1 MDLTASIRA
10 IVHDEIQRTL
20 APHLSALQQLQRLI
34 GVKPSGRG
42 GRVSLAVVGEGA
54 SEGRGRRG
62 ESRGCAVIGCPN
74 DAKSKGYCAAH
85 YQKYR
90 MLQKRG
96 QADQFG
102 WSDSPAPHSVQ
113 NPTLP
118 RGRAAAKVLAGE
130 SAAGKVTRRRS
141 KKS

>member
-20 APHLSALQQLQRLI
+20 APHLSALQQLQGLI
-34 GVKPSGRG
+34 GAKPGTRAATT
-42 GRVSLAVVGEGA
+42 LAVVSGGA
-54 SEGRGRRG
+54 ARGRRG
-62 ESRGCAVIGCPN
+62 ESKACAVIGCPN
-74 DAKSKGYCAAH
+74 DSKSKGYCAAH

-96 QADQFG
+96 QASQFG
-102 WSDSPAPHSVQ
+102 WSDSPAPHSVE

-118 RGRAAAKVLAGE
+118 RGRAAAKVVANE
-130 SAAGKVTRRRS
+130 AASGKVSRRRG